1 MNLASFSI
9 RIDYFWAHE
18 NKFLVPYEAFK
29 VNMIWSPKLP
39 FDLFQLILM
48 ILMST
53 FQGVITFGFF
63 FHWAMPLGKDYA
75 FIWVYNTIKLNWT
88 LWIKLGYLQ
97 TQVYN
102 MLGNLKQDWKKY
114 FKFKNKNKNWKQMI
128 WYSTNFKYI
137 FHSYASYFIWS
148 MCDFGV
154 MVFLGIQIV
163 MSKLNGFIWDA
174 TM

>member
-1 MNLASFSI
+1 M
-9 RIDYFWAHE
+9 
-18 NKFLVPYEAFK
+18 PYEALK
-29 VNMIWSPKLP
+29 VDSIWSPKLP
-39 FDLFQLILM
+39 FDLFRLILM

-114 FKFKNKNKNWKQMI
+114 FELKK
-128 WYSTNFKYI
+128 TI
-137 FHSYASYFIWS
+137 FF
-148 MCDFGV
+148 FGS
-154 MVFLGIQIV
+154 I
-163 MSKLNGFIWDA
+163 
-174 TM
+174 